1 MQISLYELTQIMPK
15 LPATKAQ
22 EYLPHLNAALDEFQ
36 INTPLRI
43 SAFIAQLAHESV
55 GLTAFEEF
63 ASGRAYEGR
72 KDLGNVKVGDGVRY
86 KGRGPIQLTGRAN
99 YRQAGKDL
107 GLDLEN
113 NPKRAMDLDVAFRIA
128 GWFWNS
134 RKLNKYADVRQF
146 DTITKRINGGFNGKE
161 DRDRYYK
168 KACEVLG
175 VE

>member
-55 GLTAFEEF
+55 GLTVFEEF

-72 KDLGNVKVGDGVRY
+72 RDLGNTQPGDGMRY

-99 YRQAGKDL
+99 YREVGKAL
-107 GLDLEN
+107 GIDLEN
-113 NPKRAMDLDVAFRIA
+113 NPKLASTPEVGFRVA
-128 GWFWNS
+128 GQFWERNG
-134 RKLNKYADVRQF
+134 LNELADAQKF
-146 DTITKRINGGFNGKE
+146 DSITKRINGGFNGKE

-168 KACEVLG
+168 KAKQVLG
-175 VE
+175 I